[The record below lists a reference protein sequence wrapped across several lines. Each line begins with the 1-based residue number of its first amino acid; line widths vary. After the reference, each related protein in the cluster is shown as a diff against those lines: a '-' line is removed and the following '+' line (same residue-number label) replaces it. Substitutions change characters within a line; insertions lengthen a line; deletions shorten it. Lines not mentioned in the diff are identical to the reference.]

1 MMATGWTSCTAL
13 VEHDD
18 GRLEII
24 QWHIVGHEGAV
35 KAASTAATVDATA

>member
-1 MMATGWTSCTAL
+1 L

-24 QWHIVGHEGAV
+24 QWHIVSHEGAA
-35 KAASTAATVDATA
+35 KAATAATAVDATT

>member
-1 MMATGWTSCTAL
+1 L

-24 QWHIVGHEGAV
+24 QWHIVSHEGSA
-35 KAASTAATVDATA
+35 KAATTAADLDATA